1 MVLINLI
8 LLLYLFLH
16 SMISIS
22 FNLINIYK
30 LYLHNFLNVVFYK
43 RNNID
48 LLEDLYY
55 SNNYNFL
62 LFLKILKINK
72 VQNKNM

>member
-8 LLLYLFLH
+8 LWLYLFPH

-30 LYLHNFLNVVFYK
+30 LYLYNFLNVVFYK
-43 RNNID
+43 RNNIN
-48 LLEDLYY
+48 LSEDLHYL
-55 SNNYNFL
+55 NNYNFL

-72 VQNKNM
+72 VQSKNM